1 MAKILVTGG
10 AGYIGSHVVK
20 QLLDKKNDVVIVDNL
35 STGFKKTIST
45 LQKHAESKKVKLNFY
60 KVDLAN
66 SKKVD
71 EIFAIEKPKA
81 VIHFAASIVVPESV
95 SDPLKYYSNNT
106 SNTIN
111 VLQSCLNH
119 KVYRFVFSSTAA
131 VYGEPDEKEVPVRE
145 ETRPCP
151 INPYGRSKLFNE
163 KIIQDVAFANPKFKF
178 VILRYFNVAGA
189 CIDGEL
195 GQSTENA
202 THLLKIC
209 AETALGKRNKM
220 KIFGTDYNTK
230 DGTCIRD
237 YIHVDDLAAAHIKS
251 LSYLNK
257 SESDIFNCGYGT
269 GYSVQEVID
278 TMKKVS
284 GVDFKVEK
292 EKRRAGDPAILIS
305 NNNKIKNKMEWQPK
319 YDNLEIICST
329 AFEWEK
335 KLK

>member
-1 MAKILVTGG
+1 MSKYLITGG

-20 QLLDKKNDVVIVDNL
+20 QLLDKKNDVVIIDNL
-35 STGFKKTIST
+35 STGFNKTINT
-45 LQKHAESKKVKLNFY
+45 LQKHAESKKVKLSFY
-60 KVDLAN
+60 KVDLSN
-66 SKKVD
+66 VKKVD
-71 EIFAIEKPKA
+71 EVFSKEKPKG

-106 SNTIN
+106 SNTIAL
-111 VLQSCLNH
+111 LQTCIKH
-119 KVYRFVFSSTAA
+119 KVSKFIFSSTAA
-131 VYGEPDEKEVPVRE
+131 VYGEPDEKSIPVSE
-145 ETRPCP
+145 DTRPCP

-163 KIIQDVAFANPKFKF
+163 KIIQDVAFANPKFKY

-189 CIDGEL
+189 CVDGEL

-202 THLLKIC
+202 THLVKIC

-220 KIFGTDYNTK
+220 KMFGTDYSTE

-237 YIHVDDLAAAHIKS
+237 YIHVDDLASAHIKA

-257 SESDIFNCGYGT
+257 NKSDIFNCGYGV

-292 EKRRAGDPAILIS
+292 EKRRAGDSARLIS
-305 NNNKIKNKMEWQPK
+305 DNNKIKNKMGWKPK
-319 YDNLEIICST
+319 YDNLELICST
-329 AFEWEK
+329 ALEWER
-335 KLK
+335 KL